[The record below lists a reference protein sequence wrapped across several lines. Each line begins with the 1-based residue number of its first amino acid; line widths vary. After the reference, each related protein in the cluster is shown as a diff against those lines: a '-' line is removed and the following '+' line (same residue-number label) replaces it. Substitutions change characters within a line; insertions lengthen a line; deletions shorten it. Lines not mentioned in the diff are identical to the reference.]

1 MDSSE
6 LIRRRVAT
14 IGEDDTVAEAVRRMR
29 DLHVDDLVVMRE
41 GGGQRAPVGV
51 LTDRDI
57 VAGIVKRGAGEL
69 AKARV
74 GDMMT
79 AFAGAE
85 SAGRNSR
92 PTHQP
97 H

>member
-14 IGEDDTVAEAVRRMR
+14 ITEDKTVAEAVRRMR

-41 GGGQRAPVGV
+41 GGGHRAPVGV

-57 VAGIVKRGAGEL
+57 VAGIVQKGAFSL
-69 AKARV
+69 AKLRV
-74 GDMMT
+74 GEMMT
-79 AFAGAE
+79 KLAGAE
-85 SAGRNSR
+85 KSARDDRSQK
-92 PTHQP
+92 TSH
-97 H
+97 